1 MLNQARIDGLLKY
14 MDQIGLSQMLIRNP
28 VLVRYFVGITPRGAD
43 RATILYV
50 SKKNGV
56 KLILNELTNY
66 PKELGVDQ
74 EFHGDQDNVA
84 EVISRY
90 TIHDEP
96 LGFDGEY
103 PAKWLLSLREFGAAS
118 DYVLGDRALNLQRA
132 HKDAEEMELLREASR
147 MNDRVRGV
155 FHDGITEKEAAGIIS
170 RMFVEEGADMPG
182 WVIAAFG
189 PNAANVH
196 HIPGDARLKE
206 GDAILIDMGSP
217 RKGYHSDM
225 TRTFFWKSVGEK
237 QRAVYELVKNAN
249 IAAEKAIRPG
259 MKCSDVDKVAR
270 DLITEGGY
278 GPYFTHRLGHYIS
291 TIPAILPGTIPIR
304 WNPPWPSPV
313 SRVSTCRA
321 SSACG
326 WRTWSSSP
334 RTAVR
339 SSTATTRNWRSSAC
353 KPNKKA
359 APAGG
364 FFYLEPKDTTS
375 KCALPSALSPVTV
388 MV

>member
-147 MNDRVRGV
+147 MNDRVMARVRGI

-182 WVIAAFG
+182 WVIVAFG

-225 TRTFFWKSVGEK
+225 TRTFFETLGYENSKKSLVHYPANTYPNQPKALEDNTHFNPYG
-237 QRAVYELVKNAN
+237 AYEVAKMVVM
-249 IAAEKAIRPG
+249 G
-259 MKCSDVDKVAR
+259 MKQLNLPIVKYLRADWKDFNPAQPDDFNQFVWYPSVNQDV
-270 DLITEGGY
+270 T
-278 GPYFTHRLGHYIS
+278 
-291 TIPAILPGTIPIR
+291 
-304 WNPPWPSPV
+304 
-313 SRVSTCRA
+313 
-321 SSACG
+321 
-326 WRTWSSSP
+326 
-334 RTAVR
+334 
-339 SSTATTRNWRSSAC
+339 
-353 KPNKKA
+353 KPDGN
-359 APAGG
+359 
-364 FFYLEPKDTTS
+364 
-375 KCALPSALSPVTV
+375 
-388 MV
+388 

>member
-147 MNDRVRGV
+147 MNDRVMARVRGV

-170 RMFVEEGADMPG
+170 SMFVEEGADMPG
-182 WVIAAFG
+182 WVIVAFG

-278 GPYFTHRLGHYIS
+278 GPYFTHRLGHYIGVDLHDPGDIAWYNPDPVEPTMAFS
-291 TIPAILPGTIPIR
+291 CEPGVYLPGEFG
-304 WNPPWPSPV
+304 V
-313 SRVSTCRA
+313 RVEDLVIVTEDGCEILNSD
-321 SSACG
+321 
-326 WRTWSSSP
+326 
-334 RTAVR
+334 
-339 SSTATTRNWRSSAC
+339 
-353 KPNKKA
+353 NKE
-359 APAGG
+359 
-364 FFYLEPKDTTS
+364 LEI
-375 KCALPSALSPVTV
+375 LGL
-388 MV
+388 

>member
-96 LGFDGEY
+96 LGFDG
-103 PAKWLLSLREFGAAS
+103 

-147 MNDRVRGV
+147 MNDRVMARVRGV

-182 WVIAAFG
+182 WVIVAFG

-278 GPYFTHRLGHYIS
+278 GPYFTHRLGHYIGVDLHDPGDIAWYNPDPVEPTMAFS
-291 TIPAILPGTIPIR
+291 CEPGGYLPGEFG
-304 WNPPWPSPV
+304 V
-313 SRVSTCRA
+313 RVEDLVIVTEDGCEILNSD
-321 SSACG
+321 
-326 WRTWSSSP
+326 
-334 RTAVR
+334 
-339 SSTATTRNWRSSAC
+339 
-353 KPNKKA
+353 NKE
-359 APAGG
+359 
-364 FFYLEPKDTTS
+364 LEI
-375 KCALPSALSPVTV
+375 LGL
-388 MV
+388 